1 MEDVYTIITGAL
13 GGIGSAFA
21 LECARRG
28 RNLLLVD
35 IHEQADDLVGFLL
48 NQFQIKIQY
57 HPCDLTDH
65 SARAELIHLLNHQ
78 QIKLNGL
85 INVVGKEIEGAFIDR
100 SREEILHLIKLNI
113 EALIDLSLAALKL
126 HDDSQH
132 FFLVNVASLAGF
144 FPMPYKSLYAATKR
158 FIINFSLGLREEIRE
173 FGNVTVLCPSG
184 LPTTAES
191 MRKIFLQGFWGKI
204 TAQETYTVVRRT
216 MDKVQRNVPIYIPG
230 FPNKL
235 IAWFANLLPDA
246 WIAAYLRKRW
256 GEKQVHLDLWQI
268 VDKNHRYP

>member
-1 MEDVYTIITGAL
+1 MEDIYTMITGAM

-35 IHEQADDLVGFLL
+35 IHAQADDLISFLL
-48 NQFQIKIQY
+48 DQSQVKIKY
-57 HPCDLTDH
+57 HPCDLSDQ
-65 SARAELIHLLNHQ
+65 SDRAELISLLNQ
-78 QIKLNGL
+78 QQVKLNGL

-100 SREEILHLIKLNI
+100 SRQEILHLIHLNI
-113 EALIDLSLAALKL
+113 EALTDLSLAALKL
-126 HDDSQH
+126 REVSQR
-132 FFLVNVASLAGF
+132 FLLVNVASLAGF
-144 FPMPYKSLYAATKR
+144 FPMPYKSLYASTKR

-184 LPTTAES
+184 LPTTPES
-191 MRKIFLQGFWGKI
+191 MRKIFIQGFWGKI
-204 TAQETYTVVRRT
+204 TAQETNKVVSRT

-230 FPNKL
+230 FSNKL
-235 IAWFANLLPDA
+235 IAWFANLLPEP

-256 GEKQVHLDLWQI
+256 GEKQAHLDLWRI
-268 VDKNHRYP
+268 VDKNHQPQ